1 MREIIM
7 LDKVTV
13 DTLTSTVSLEYDTCV
28 EALKLLSK
36 KAQDYNTGVDRSDY
50 FPFGLTS
57 YSHMIHTKSL
67 RLVSLCKS
75 NKNPNFESARDTLL
89 DLINYAAMTI
99 VELDKEAK
107 EEQIFRSKI
116 GEC

>member
-1 MREIIM
+1 MSNKPFFEIEVNKSIEPE
-7 LDKVTV
+7 LKAC
-13 DTLTSTVSLEYDTCV
+13 LE
-28 EALKLLSK
+28 AMHLLSK
-36 KAQDYNTGVDRSDY
+36 KAQDYNTGVDRRDY

-75 NKNPNFESARDTLL
+75 DKNPNFESARDTLL

-107 EEQIFRSKI
+107 EEQELRSKI